1 MEHGEVGQALLT
13 ASQNNNDRN
22 ALKRRKYGNAYNV
35 NVGFTTDHGQNVHD
49 ELVSYPASVSG
60 TEKEIFSLNQVFLIL
75 AAYLGVGAL
84 CFFLVSDQLNGKK
97 TNGAIDAL
105 YFCVVTVT
113 TVGYGDL
120 VPGSTLAKLL
130 ACVFVFSGVAVGG
143 LFLSK
148 AADYIIEKQEVQFV
162 RAMHMSDKTGQAE
175 IMKEA
180 ESNKMEY
187 KLIVSSALLV
197 VVVIVGILFLHIVEG
212 FDFIDAF
219 YCVCSTITTLG
230 YGDES
235 FSTGAGRLFAVFW
248 ILGGTAFVAQFFL
261 YLTEMYAQRRQKAF
275 FHWVVSRKLTNA
287 DLEEAD
293 LDHDKVVSAAEFI
306 LFKLKEMDK
315 ISHDDVQMLLERF
328 HNLDADHSGTLT
340 AADLLSRPS

>member
-1 MEHGEVGQALLT
+1 MAHDDDAGRALLT
-13 ASQNNNDRN
+13 ESRDSSRYNSDRN
-22 ALKRRKYGNAYNV
+22 ALKRRKYANLGEPSNQGHNLDV
-35 NVGFTTDHGQNVHD
+35 D
-49 ELVSYPASVSG
+49 ESMSYPTSVSG
-60 TEKEIFSLNQVFLIL
+60 TEIFSLKQVFFIL
-75 AAYLGVGAL
+75 AAYLGIGAL
-84 CFFLVSDQLNGKK
+84 CFFLVKDQLNGKK
-97 TNGAIDAL
+97 TNGVIDAL

-120 VPGSTLAKLL
+120 VPGSTTAKLL
-130 ACVFVFSGVAVGG
+130 ACIFVFSGMAVGG

-162 RAMHMSDKTGQAE
+162 RAMHRSDKTGPAE
-175 IMKEA
+175 ILKEA
-180 ESNKMEY
+180 ETNKMEY
-187 KLIVSSALLV
+187 KFIVSSALLLLV
-197 VVVIVGILFLHIVEG
+197 IIVGILFLHLVEG
-212 FDFIDAF
+212 FDLIDAF

-235 FSTGAGRLFAVFW
+235 FSTGTGRLFAIFW
-248 ILGGTAFVAQFFL
+248 ILSGTAFVAQFFL
-261 YLTEMYAQRRQKAF
+261 YLTEMYTQKRQKAF
-275 FHWVVSRKLTNA
+275 FQWVLSRTMTSA

-293 LDHDKVVSAAEFI
+293 LDHDKVVSAAEYI

-340 AADLLSRPS
+340 AADLLAHT